1 MILARRGSTNKKASV
16 ENYIFF
22 KIIQMYLGL
31 VDDSKYNGAMYSK
44 AEDEGS
50 AAAKK
55 EKPVPPPRKML
66 STKRKSASV
75 RY

>member
-1 MILARRGSTNKKASV
+1 MILARKGSTNKNANI
-16 ENYIFF
+16 ENYIFK

-44 AEDEGS
+44 AEDDGS

-66 STKRKSASV
+66 RKSASV

>member
-1 MILARRGSTNKKASV
+1 
-16 ENYIFF
+16 
-22 KIIQMYLGL
+22 MYLGL
-31 VDDSKYNGAMYSK
+31 VDDSKYDGAMYSK

-55 EKPVPPPRKML
+55 KKPVPPPRKMP

>member
-1 MILARRGSTNKKASV
+1 MILARKGSTNINASV
-16 ENYIFF
+16 ENYIFLI
-22 KIIQMYLGL
+22 IIQMYLAL

-50 AAAKK
+50 APAKK

-66 STKRKSASV
+66 STKGKSASL

>member
-1 MILARRGSTNKKASV
+1 
-16 ENYIFF
+16 
-22 KIIQMYLGL
+22 MYLAL

-50 AAAKK
+50 APAKK
-55 EKPVPPPRKML
+55 EKPVPPPRKIL
-66 STKRKSASV
+66 STKGKSASL